1 MKVKRLSPS
10 AKLPTKAHA
19 GDLGYDLYASQPT
32 TIWPGETTLIET
44 DIAIQFP
51 PGLGGIIKDRSSI
64 ATKRHLFTVSGVI
77 DSGYIGAIKVAIHNA
92 SEHIQ
97 AVAVGDKIAQM
108 ILTSVINSDPVEV
121 DELISLDNRG
131 VGGFGST
138 GS

>member
-32 TIWPGETTLIET
+32 TIWPGETALIET